1 MSETKRLR
9 SILDIPVR
17 VEMSQV
23 QHDSLNALTVDE
35 LAIQIEEAKKGKARV
50 DSKYVNYQERGH
62 LFEYT
67 LDYPKFLNDM
77 SHIIRE
83 AQSRPKEERYKNAH
97 QMIIQ

>member
-1 MSETKRLR
+1 MSEPRRFK

-23 QHDSLNALTVDE
+23 EHDSRNALTVDE
-35 LAIQIEEAKKGKARV
+35 LAVQIEEAKKGKARV

-62 LFEYT
+62 LFEYQI
-67 LDYPKFLNDM
+67 DYPKFLDNM
-77 SHIIRE
+77 THIIKE
-83 AQSRPKEERYKNAH
+83 AQSRPKDDRYKNSH